1 MTEGASTTSHSDIRG
16 LPKAEPQGG
25 VSSGGDAVFAR
36 ESGTLWPLSHQS
48 PACSPDR
55 ASVHPPSPI
64 PNVHSRLSSDHGASA
79 ADFVSDLPAHAA
91 VHWGAAVFDTTAQ
104 MKPASSRVMAMTAF

>member
-79 ADFVSDLPAHAA
+79 ADLVSDLPAHAA